1 MQTYNGPSRVTA
13 RNQARWWAAI
23 QAHHTNA
30 PHSSSD
36 ISGPTARAEQI
47 DNESDREARCQVDDC
62 SFRRYVEQL
71 GAAGCQQ
78 VLLDLQDQPDAN
90 GSAVTSATIRLLG
103 VLFDALSRVSPQMLV
118 VPIVPC
124 AIQHVSVSVCAGDC
138 AQLESEEQA
147 PEQLV
152 PQPVFHAQQNEPCVQ
167 LQDVHPAPPCQ
178 PPSPQPQ
185 LWQPPPLQA
194 TADVVPSEH
203 EWVTL
208 PLVLNPP
215 AAALTKCHQAGLPAP
230 PASPQ
235 LPVATAPLGPQSADH
250 ASPAGPCEPA
260 GSGTALQQPISS
272 APSRSGLP
280 AAPHSTPGGQPQP
293 LQQAVGREPCQGP
306 EGQGAERLVPQDPG
320 QGPTPQA
327 GHQGAPAQVLQFRR
341 VAAGGTFDRLHC
353 GHELLLSS
361 LALVATEKV
370 FIGITAEQLLL
381 NKQHRELLQPY
392 AERERAAVEYM
403 RAVRP
408 GLLVQAGPLRDPKEP
423 TQAELDP
430 AMEAIVVS
438 QETLPGALAI
448 NQGRER
454 RGLHPLVVLVVPVI
468 GSCDPAMKLSSTQL
482 RARDAAR
489 LVAARTG

>member
-1 MQTYNGPSRVTA
+1 MLTYNGPRRVTA
-13 RNQARWWAAI
+13 RAQLPRSSRTQGRQDCAAI
-23 QAHHTNA
+23 VNMAHATLR
-30 PHSSSD
+30 
-36 ISGPTARAEQI
+36 ARP
-47 DNESDREARCQVDDC
+47 EARCQVDDC

-124 AIQHVSVSVCAGDC
+124 AIQHVSEV
-138 AQLESEEQA
+138 ESEEQA

-152 PQPVFHAQQNEPCVQ
+152 LQPVFHAQQNEPCVQ

-185 LWQPPPLQA
+185 LRQPPPLQT

-230 PASPQ
+230 PASLQ
-235 LPVATAPLGPQSADH
+235 LPVTTVPLGPQSADH
-250 ASPAGPCEPA
+250 AFLAGPCEPA
-260 GSGTALQQPISS
+260 GSGTALQQTISS

-280 AAPHSTPGGQPQP
+280 AAPHSTPGGQTQ
-293 LQQAVGREPCQGP
+293 LLEQAVGREPCQGP
-306 EGQGAERLVPQDPG
+306 EGHGPERLGLQDPG
-320 QGPTPQA
+320 QGPMPQA
-327 GHQGAPAQVLQFRR
+327 GQQGGPAQVLQYRR

-408 GLLVQAGPLRDPKEP
+408 GLLVQAGPLKDPKEP

-468 GSCDPAMKLSSTQL
+468 GSRDPAMKLSSTQL

-489 LVAARTG
+489 LVAAKTG